1 MGRVTVEVRD
11 IDPGD
16 PSLGEIWADVSGEG
30 RGPDRTRIRWG
41 TAFAE
46 ADIALIACDA
56 GQVVGVAGLTHTE
69 PTAWLGR
76 SVTITVVHVRSGSRH
91 NGVGQALLAAAAA
104 YAERVGAEHVMADV
118 PPTMRDANR
127 FFAKLGFAPVVTRR
141 ATSTSALRKRM
152 SAAPAGRLAR
162 LRARS
167 AVRRT
172 ET

>member
-1 MGRVTVEVRD
+1 MARVTVEVRE

-16 PSLGEIWADVSGEG
+16 ASLEAVWADVRADG
-30 RGPDRTRIRWG
+30 RGSDRPRIRWAQ
-41 TAFAE
+41 AFADAE
-46 ADIALIACDA
+46 VALIACA
-56 GQVVGVAGLTHTE
+56 GGQVVGVAGLTHNE

-76 SVTITVVHVRSGSRH
+76 SVTVTVVHVRSGSRH
-91 NGVGQALLAAAAA
+91 SGVGQALMAGVAA
-104 YAERVGAEHVMADV
+104 YAERIGAEHVTADV

-141 ATSTSALRKRM
+141 ATSTSALRKLM

-172 ET
+172 DT